1 MYKRFKRE
9 KDMSLFM
16 QMRYSFFGYGM
27 SIRKTQ
33 KRISGMPYHHDE
45 LACDVTPA
53 PNGQPD
59 DSGRDKILNGL
70 IFFVLVNYGKVE
82 KRKNKLACVQK
93 RTISDLISKKKLFK
107 SIV

>member
-1 MYKRFKRE
+1 
-9 KDMSLFM
+9 MSLCM
-16 QMRYSFFGYGM
+16 QMYSFFGYGM

-59 DSGRDKILNGL
+59 DSGRDRIRNGL
-70 IFFVLVNYGKVE
+70 IFSF
-82 KRKNKLACVQK
+82 
-93 RTISDLISKKKLFK
+93 
-107 SIV
+107 